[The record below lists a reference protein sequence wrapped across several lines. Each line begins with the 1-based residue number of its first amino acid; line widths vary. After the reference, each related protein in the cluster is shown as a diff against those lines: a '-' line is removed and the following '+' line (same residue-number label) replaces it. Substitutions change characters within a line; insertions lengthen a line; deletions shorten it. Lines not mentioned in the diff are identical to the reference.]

1 MLEGEAGHHG
11 RTIGFA
17 ATTATA
23 KQSNVPRHELR
34 HIDHVADV
42 VLPAALERPVGRHVH
57 RLARAQRRLEILG
70 QRPADAVGLGRGV
83 SEVVGEAGLRWKDGS
98 RDESKSQSAQGLRD
112 DSHSA
117 RRLRG
122 ENARLLSILACR
134 EQELHEL
141 KNLGVLG

>member
-1 MLEGEAGHHG
+1 MEDRWTARHSRRGSLAGQGTRRHG
-11 RTIGFA
+11 AAGFG
-17 ATTATA
+17 
-23 KQSNVPRHELR
+23 RHEAQSTR
-34 HIDHVADV
+34 TVTGA
-42 VLPAALERPVGRHVH
+42 GR
-57 RLARAQRRLEILG
+57 AELG
-70 QRPADAVGLGRGV
+70 PEA
-83 SEVVGEAGLRWKDGS
+83 EGEAGLRWKDGS

-141 KNLGVLG
+141 KNLDSADHGTFKCVREVVLASLYLEPLNRVRSA